1 MDFKKTVPDLK
12 QPVMEPQKDRDVP
25 TGMNTHI
32 QFLGGGRGSGQRPEK
47 DFRFEYT
54 NAMSF
59 LRTIDVR

>member
-1 MDFKKTVPDLK
+1 
-12 QPVMEPQKDRDVP
+12 MEPQKDRIVSA
-25 TGMNTHI
+25 GMDTHI